1 MWNVVL
7 LVLALMPG
15 AIQAP
20 QADRFTVYLSAP
32 MRDGFADTS
41 KDIQDSIKDI
51 ASRINGTKELQTTDK
66 RAGADIVLTVVTRGV
81 GSQAFG
87 QRLTY
92 GQYYKGADVTTTPII
107 ANTWW
112 VSTMMEVGTYKK
124 EFTGAYTNQS
134 SSSMGAWT
142 ECAKQIA
149 NNIKSWATT
158 NAEQLLKRRKK

>member
-1 MWNVVL
+1 MLSAL
-7 LVLALMPG
+7 LLALSL
-15 AIQAP
+15 IQPP

-51 ASRINGTKELQTTDK
+51 ANRINGTKELQIVDRK
-66 RAGADIVLTVVTRGV
+66 AGADIVLTVVTRGV

-87 QRLTY
+87 ERLSY
-92 GQYYKGADVTTTPII
+92 NQYYKGADVTTTPII

-149 NNIKSWATT
+149 NNIKSWATA

>member
-1 MWNVVL
+1 MVTTL
-7 LVLALMPG
+7 LLSLALSLAP
-15 AIQAP
+15 AP
-20 QADRFTVYLSAP
+20 QAERFTVYLSAP

-51 ASRINGTKELQTTDK
+51 SGRIDNMKELQTVD
-66 RAGADIVLTVVTRGV
+66 RREIADIVLTVVTRGV

-87 QRLTY
+87 ERLTY
-92 GQYYKGADVTTTPII
+92 SQYYRGADVTTTQMI

-124 EFTGAYTNQS
+124 ELTGAYTNQS
-134 SSSMGAWT
+134 STSMGAWT

-149 NNIKSWATT
+149 NNLKSWAVA
-158 NAEQLLKRRKK
+158 NSEQLRKRRIKK

>member
-1 MWNVVL
+1 MVTTL
-7 LVLALMPG
+7 LLSLALSL
-15 AIQAP
+15 AHAP
-20 QADRFTVYLSAP
+20 QGERFTVYLSAP

-51 ASRINGTKELQTTDK
+51 SGRIDNMKELQTVD
-66 RAGADIVLTVVTRGV
+66 RREIADIVLTVVTRGV

-87 QRLTY
+87 ERLTY
-92 GQYYKGADVTTTPII
+92 SQYYRGADVTTTQMI

-124 EFTGAYTNQS
+124 ELTGAYTNQS
-134 SSSMGAWT
+134 STSMGAWT

-149 NNIKSWATT
+149 NNLKSWAVA
-158 NAEQLLKRRKK
+158 NSEQLRKRRIKN